1 MQTSIQNI
9 PATYFDAVLYQVA
22 TKPQIKYMF
31 VSDLNDDMI
40 YPFLLIDEKNNI
52 NFKLVLDS
60 ERVTMWPNDGT
71 LVTTNFVTIDAYHPQ
86 NKNDI
91 HLIAGMCL
99 PVTFSSSNL
108 NDITYNAVDHDL
120 LISYIR
126 DGYIIS
132 INIRTNFLN

>member
-1 MQTSIQNI
+1 MQTSTQNI

-22 TKPQIKYMF
+22 AEPQIKYMF
-31 VSDLNDDMI
+31 VSDKNDDII

-60 ERVTMWPNDGT
+60 ERVTMWPNDGI

-91 HLIAGMCL
+91 HLIAEMCL
-99 PVTFSSSNL
+99 PVTFTPDNL
-108 NDITYNAVDHDL
+108 NDITDNAFDHDL
-120 LISYIR
+120 LTSYIR